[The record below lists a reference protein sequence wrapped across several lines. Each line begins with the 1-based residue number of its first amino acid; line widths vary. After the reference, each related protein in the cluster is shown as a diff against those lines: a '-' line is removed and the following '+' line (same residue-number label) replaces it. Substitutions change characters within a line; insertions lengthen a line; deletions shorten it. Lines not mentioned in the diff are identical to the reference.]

1 MMKKYIE
8 IILFS
13 FLLFSCTTVD
23 VLEKLPPYE
32 ADLDG
37 AITNAK
43 KVELALVGVYSNL
56 AAGGYDSRDITV
68 AGSFKAGTMRKPEWW
83 TRGNAVYYYER
94 YWPVLSGTR
103 DKDWDYDYALIKNAN
118 FLLSAI
124 EGINDF
130 EGNRKDEII
139 GELHFLKALAYNR
152 LMLRFAQYWD
162 MESKLGLIIRNE
174 LPGLGNVRVDRS
186 TVAESYK
193 MILDELDIA
202 IDKCPDY
209 SICSQASEV
218 AAKALKTRILF
229 QMGRYSDCIDLAD
242 DVLAYTENGLASDYA
257 TVFTD
262 YSTTNEILFAREFG
276 DSDASGLETRINSFS
291 SGKWGPSSN
300 YIELLGDDPRFDAI
314 IGDTVV
320 VDYRYGASG
329 VVYKNATVKKLVN
342 ASNNLPVIYIRTA
355 EIYLLKAE
363 AIYRNGGTYEDAY
376 APIAA
381 IRNRAGA
388 DPVPHATQEEIE
400 TAICNEWLI
409 EMSFENWHEYFALRR
424 FGAEKLLERNDILR
438 EALEKAIEDGS
449 DAEDQYRKRIE
460 DRRIL
465 PIPSSELNG
474 NPVEQNPGY

>member
-1 MMKKYIE
+1 MKKYIE
-8 IILFS
+8 ILLFS

-43 KVELALVGVYSNL
+43 TAELALVGVYSNL
-56 AAGGYDSRDITV
+56 PSSGFYSLWVNA

-94 YWPVLSGTR
+94 YWPVLSGFS
-103 DKDWDYDYALIKNAN
+103 DNDWNTDYELIKNAN
-118 FLLSAI
+118 FLLSAV
-124 EGINDF
+124 EGINNF

-152 LMLRFAQYWD
+152 LMLKFAQYWD
-162 MESKLGLIIRNE
+162 MDSKLGLIIRNE
-174 LPGLGNVRVDRS
+174 LPGLSNVKIERS

-209 SICSQASEV
+209 SVCSQASEV
-218 AAKALKTRILF
+218 AAKALKTRVLF
-229 QMGRYSDCIDLAD
+229 QMGRYSDCVELAD
-242 DVLAYTENGLASDYA
+242 DVLSYTENGLAADYS

-262 YSTTNEILFAREFG
+262 YSSTNEILFARVFG
-276 DSDASGLETRINSFS
+276 ASDIADMETRITSFS

-300 YIELLGDDPRFDAI
+300 YLELLGDDPRADAI
-314 IGDTVV
+314 IGDSVV
-320 VDYRYGASG
+320 VDYRYGSSG

-342 ASNNLPVIYIRTA
+342 ASNDLPLIYMRTA

-363 AIYRNGGTYEDAY
+363 AIYRDGGSYEDAY

-388 DPVPHATQEEIE
+388 APVAHATQEEIE

-409 EMSFENWHEYFALRR
+409 EMSFENWHEYFTLRR
-424 FGAEKLLERNDILR
+424 FGAEKLLESNDILR
-438 EALEKAIEDGS
+438 EALDKAIEDGS
-449 DAEDQYRKRIE
+449 DAEAQYRKRIE